1 MLIYGNED
9 YMKSRMR
16 ENRTYGSVRGD
27 RLPLT
32 KERKRGVVELSTR
45 QRTMKKKILIGLGI
59 VVLVVIGVIGYMV
72 ITDLQQED
80 KLLQEVDEITALTNE
95 DPIDV
100 DKLRDK
106 LDNTITRGDYG
117 TTERALKDYVS
128 DLVDNYEIIYN
139 ALNDDTMINILSI
152 DNYKE
157 DGKEFTESREYLST
171 TQDNLKSAMNNYV
184 ELLTEEGA
192 MKYINDKGL
201 DSYYVDL
208 YRDELVGEIP
218 ADDVLELET
227 AINDVISLLDKE
239 EAVIEFLVQNKDN
252 WEIQGD
258 NIVFDSN
265 DLTNEYLGLVDEIA
279 N

>member
-1 MLIYGNED
+1 
-9 YMKSRMR
+9 
-16 ENRTYGSVRGD
+16 
-27 RLPLT
+27 
-32 KERKRGVVELSTR
+32 
-45 QRTMKKKILIGLGI
+45 MKKKILIGLGI

-171 TQDNLKSAMNNYV
+171 TQDNLKSAMDNYI

-218 ADDVLELET
+218 ADDVSELET

-258 NIVFDSN
+258 NIVFDGN

>member
-1 MLIYGNED
+1 M
-9 YMKSRMR
+9 
-16 ENRTYGSVRGD
+16 
-27 RLPLT
+27 
-32 KERKRGVVELSTR
+32 
-45 QRTMKKKILIGLGI
+45 
-59 VVLVVIGVIGYMV
+59 
-72 ITDLQQED
+72 
-80 KLLQEVDEITALTNE
+80 
-95 DPIDV
+95 
-100 DKLRDK
+100 
-106 LDNTITRGDYG
+106 
-117 TTERALKDYVS
+117 S

-265 DLTNEYLGLVDEIA
+265 DLINEYLGLVDEIA
-279 N
+279 I